1 MIQIDALPA
10 FNDNYI
16 WLLQDARS
24 RRCAVVDPGDAAP
37 VLAWLQAHPDWT
49 LSDILITHH
58 HFDHVGGV
66 EALKKA
72 SGARVA
78 GPATEKIPARDIALN
93 DDDEIEVLGLRF
105 KVMAVPGHTLGH
117 IAFYHAEQNL
127 LFCGDTLFAGGC
139 GRLFEGTPQQMHRSL
154 SRLAALPARTR
165 VYCTHEYTL
174 SNLRFA
180 HAVEPDNQQLNERL
194 AEVTRWREEGRISLP
209 STIELELATNPF
221 LRASEPSIVAATE
234 GRDDRQSCE
243 PSAVFASLRAWKDT
257 F

>member
-1 MIQIDALPA
+1 VTHP
-10 FNDNYI
+10 
-16 WLLQDARS
+16 LQEGDTVKVFSRS
-24 RRCAVVDPGDAAP
+24 FR
-37 VLAWLQAHPDWT
+37 VLET
-49 LSDILITHH
+49 
-58 HFDHVGGV
+58 
-66 EALKKA
+66 
-72 SGARVA
+72 
-78 GPATEKIPARDIALN
+78 
-93 DDDEIEVLGLRF
+93 
-105 KVMAVPGHTLGH
+105 PGHTLDH
-117 IAFYHAEQNL
+117 LCYFSDQATPV
-127 LFCGDTLFAGGC
+127 LFSGDTLFRGGC
-139 GRLFEGTPQQMHRSL
+139 GRIMEGTAEQM
-154 SRLAALPARTR
+154 LAAMNTLSALPNNTL